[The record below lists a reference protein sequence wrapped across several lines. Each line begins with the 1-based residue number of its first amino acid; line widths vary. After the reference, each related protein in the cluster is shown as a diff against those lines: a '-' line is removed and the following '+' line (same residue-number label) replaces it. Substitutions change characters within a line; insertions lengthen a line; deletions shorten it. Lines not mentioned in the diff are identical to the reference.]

1 MSNARRADTII
12 AALLLAVGIGT
23 AGYFIGQTMYNS
35 KVGINTA
42 EVKGLAERRVDA
54 DRAYWLIQYTVSG
67 NDKNQISTLY
77 DQSEADQKQVIELL
91 LKSGFAE
98 AEIVPGVIDYR
109 RSEFRDEDQNLVEEK
124 YLLVGSVE
132 VETDQVRLLA
142 TARSEMNELISRG
155 IDIKNN
161 APSYYFTKLNEIKP
175 DMLKEATTNARLA
188 ANEFAANAGVQVGGI
203 RDARQGGFVIR
214 DVGESYGDT
223 NKIEKDVRVV
233 TTITFYLT
241 K

>member
-1 MSNARRADTII
+1 MSNPRHTNTLI
-12 AALLLAVGIGT
+12 AALLVATGIAT

-67 NDKNQISTLY
+67 NDKTEISALY
-77 DQSEADQKQVIELL
+77 GRSEADQKQVIEIL
-91 LKSGFAE
+91 LKSGFAD
-98 AEIVPGVIDYR
+98 AEISPGVIDYR

-124 YLLVGSVE
+124 FLLIGSVE
-132 VETDQVRLLA
+132 VETDQVRRLA

-155 IDIKNN
+155 IDITNN
-161 APSYYFTKLNEIKP
+161 APSYYFTRLNEIKP

-188 ANEFAANAGVQVGGI
+188 ANEFAANAGVEVGGI
-203 RDARQGGFVIR
+203 RSARQGGFVIR

>member
-1 MSNARRADTII
+1 MSNRARIDTVI
-12 AALLLAVGIGT
+12 AASLLAIGI
-23 AGYFIGQTMYNS
+23 AVSGYFVGQTVYNS

-67 NDKNQISTLY
+67 NDQSEISELY
-77 DQSEADQKQVIELL
+77 RQSEADQKQVIDLL

-98 AEIVPGVIDYR
+98 AEIEPGVIDYR
-109 RSEFRDEDQNLVEEK
+109 RSEFRDENQTLVEEK
-124 YLLVGSVE
+124 FLLIGSVE
-132 VETDQVRLLA
+132 VKTNQVRLLA
-142 TARSEMNELISRG
+142 AGRSEMNELIARG
-155 IDIKNN
+155 IDITNN
-161 APSYYFTKLNEIKP
+161 SPSYYFTKLNEIKP

-188 ANEFAANAGVQVGGI
+188 ANEFAANAGVEVGGI